1 MSLLAAFQFLTI
13 LPVKTNFTSQQLGR
27 ASAYFPV
34 VGAIIGL
41 VLAGINYLLKM
52 ILPGAAVNIILIALL
67 VLFSGGLHLDG
78 LADTMDGMARH
89 RTPERRLEIMRDSRI
104 GSFAAIGVALVLLME
119 YVFLN
124 SIPGNLMF
132 ATLIVA
138 PTLSRWA
145 MVNAIFVYPYARL
158 EGLGTSFK
166 EGVSWRQF
174 VIASVVSLIP
184 AVVLFKMAG
193 VVIMAGVWITVTI
206 AAIYLKNQ
214 LRGLTGDTYGAINE
228 LATSIAF
235 LLITMLAFDH
245 WLI

>member
-1 MSLLAAFQFLTI
+1 LSLLAAFQFLTI
-13 LPVKTNFTSQQLGR
+13 LPVKLNFTSQQLGR

-34 VGAIIGL
+34 VGAVIGL
-41 VLAGINYLLKM
+41 VLAGINYLLNL
-52 ILPGAAVNIILIALL
+52 ILPEAAVNIILIALL

-78 LADTMDGMARH
+78 LADTMDGIAGH

-104 GSFAAIGVALVLLME
+104 GGFAAIGVALVLLME

-124 SIPGNLMF
+124 SIPGNFMF
-132 ATLIVA
+132 AALIVA

-145 MVNAIFVYPYARL
+145 VVNAIFVYPYARL

-184 AVVLFKMAG
+184 AVVLFKVAG

-206 AAIYLKNQ
+206 AAIYLKSQ

-228 LATSIAF
+228 LATSVAF
-235 LLITMLAFDH
+235 LLITMLTFKH